1 MTSDKKLIT
10 RDWLAIE
17 RTKLANE
24 RTFLSYFRTAF
35 VLFGTGLSIL
45 KIDYFSQV
53 RSVGILLLAVSLIVL
68 LFGIIRLFQVRK
80 GIQKHYKITT
90 S

>member
-1 MTSDKKLIT
+1 MEENKKLIV

-35 VLFGTGLSIL
+35 VLFGTGLGIF
-45 KIDYFSQV
+45 KIDIFTDV
-53 RSVGILLLAVSLIVL
+53 KFIGIALMIIAPIVL
-68 LFGIIRLFQVRK
+68 IFGIIRFFKVKK
-80 GIQKHYKITT
+80 GIFRYYQ
-90 S
+90 

>member
-1 MTSDKKLIT
+1 MTSDKKLII

-45 KIDYFSQV
+45 KIDYFSEV
-53 RSVGILLLAVSLIVL
+53 RYVGVVLLIVSLMVL
-68 LFGIIRLFQVRK
+68 LFGILRLVQVRK
-80 GIQKHYKITT
+80 GIYKYYR
-90 S
+90 